1 MASASR
7 TGLSPSTAHL
17 PMRVPL
23 RSLLPCRPPRN
34 PRRASTPRVW
44 AGPLSLAATRG
55 VTVVLLSSA
64 YLDVSVRR
72 VRPHQRWVPHLPCGG
87 FPHSGTRG
95 SMAARASPRP
105 FAACR
110 ALRRLREPQA
120 SPVRPC
126 STRSPR
132 PRIAARIARPAL
144 VSRVSL
150 SSSLRFFVSRILS
163 MNRAPLCGRPAP
175 AAGLCGGCGARTHD
189 PRLAKPVL

>member
-1 MASASR
+1 MANASR
-7 TGLSPSTAHL
+7 TGLSPSPARL

-23 RSLLPCRPPRN
+23 HSLLPCRPPHN

-72 VRPHQRWVPHLPCGG
+72 VRPHQRWVLRLPRSGL
-87 FPHSGTRG
+87 PHSGIRG

-120 SPVRPC
+120 SPVRPYPLARRAPHPC
-126 STRSPR
+126 GKG
-132 PRIAARIARPAL
+132 AALARL
-144 VSRVSL
+144 SCL
-150 SSSLRFFVSRILS
+150 SSSYCCLCVLCRILS
-163 MNRAPLCGRPAP
+163 MNRV
-175 AAGLCGGCGARTHD
+175 AAFWPRRSGGCGARTHD
-189 PRLAKPVL
+189 PGLAKPVL

>member
-1 MASASR
+1 
-7 TGLSPSTAHL
+7 
-17 PMRVPL
+17 MRVPL
-23 RSLLPCRPPRN
+23 RSLLPCRPPLN

-72 VRPHQRWVPHLPCGG
+72 VRPHHRWVLRLPRSGL
-87 FPHSGTRG
+87 PHSGIRG

-120 SPVRPC
+120 SPVRPYPLARRAPHPC
-126 STRSPR
+126 GKG
-132 PRIAARIARPAL
+132 AALARL
-144 VSRVSL
+144 SCL
-150 SSSLRFFVSRILS
+150 SSSYCCLCVLCRILS
-163 MNRAPLCGRPAP
+163 MNRPRPRGRGEVEDV
-175 AAGLCGGCGARTHD
+175 GLEPTTPGLQSPCSS
-189 PRLAKPVL
+189 RLSQSPHG